1 MVTTLTNSSHKTSL
15 EIFNSSVSFH
25 PRFGHLE
32 QIGEWKAG
40 KGPQVKT
47 RKKIYNRDTQT
58 IGDLKRG
65 KRKKGSNMFWVQL
78 PIAFNYLLHS
88 T

>member
-40 KGPQVKT
+40 KGPQMMG
-47 RKKIYNRDTQT
+47 Q
-58 IGDLKRG
+58 
-65 KRKKGSNMFWVQL
+65 
-78 PIAFNYLLHS
+78 S
-88 T
+88 TPG